1 MLRKKVGWS
10 LFELMVSDACQH
22 SGWQAWLQ
30 SRTIRD
36 NITFLE
42 QYNEERYQT
51 VLFACAL
58 LPDLK
63 IIPGG
68 DQAEVTEVDWH

>member
-1 MLRKKVGWS
+1 MPTWHPALTDS
-10 LFELMVSDACQH
+10 APLA
-22 SGWQAWLQ
+22 AWLQ
-30 SRTIRD
+30 SLTIRD

-42 QYNEERYQT
+42 PYDEERYQR
-51 VLFACAL
+51 VLSVCAL

-68 DQAEVTEVDWH
+68 DLAEACSQGAPVSPMPRV